1 MLLGLALLGIA
12 RVIGAIMLMIL
23 MDVPKVG
30 SDNMGTASGLYFTV
44 GEIGGVLGPTI
55 LGIVADLSGG
65 FVASILTLNVLAV
78 FLLCMTVPLRRARR
92 GT

>member
-1 MLLGLALLGIA
+1 
-12 RVIGAIMLMIL
+12 
-23 MDVPKVG
+23 
-30 SDNMGTASGLYFTV
+30 V

-55 LGIVADLSGG
+55 LGIVADLSGS

-78 FLLCMTVPLRRARR
+78 FLFCMTVPLRRARR